1 MKNCKDLLVW
11 QKAHKLVLC
20 VYQATRSFPKE
31 EQYNLTSQIRRAA
44 TSSPT
49 NIAEGCGKFTQSD
62 FARYL
67 QNAQGSA
74 QEVEYLSLLSYE
86 LGYIKEKEYE
96 SLNSQ
101 VNEVKAMLI
110 SLIKK
115 VRKDEEQKSSL
126 RFWQRCPSATMLVP
140 NEPQRGS

>member
-1 MKNCKDLLVW
+1 MKDYKKLIVW
-11 QKAHKLVLC
+11 QKAHQLVLGI
-20 VYQATRSFPKE
+20 YKATLSFPKD
-31 EQYNLTSQIRRAA
+31 EQYNLTSQLRRAA

-67 QNAQGSA
+67 QIAQGSA
-74 QEVEYLSLLSYE
+74 QEVEYLSFLSYE
-86 LGYIKEKEYE
+86 LGYIEDEEYKN
-96 SLNSQ
+96 LNGL

-115 VRKDEEQKSSL
+115 VRKES
-126 RFWQRCPSATMLVP
+126 
-140 NEPQRGS
+140 